1 VLGSCK
7 KLIVNKDDTVIIEG
21 LGEKKIIE
29 ERISIIKDN
38 ITKATSDYDKEKLE
52 ERLGKLTGGVAILK
66 VGGASEVEVNELKDR
81 INDALC
87 ATRAAVAEGIVPGGG
102 CALLYS
108 SRVLKRVKL
117 DNFDQQNGV
126 NIIAESIK
134 IPCIAICDNAGL
146 SGVLVANQLLEQDN
160 ENLGM
165 DAQIGEKCDM
175 IAAGIIDPTKVVR
188 TAIVGAVR
196 VASLMLTTE
205 AMVVDEPKPE
215 EKHERP
221 NMAGQPIYGKPQTVD
236 EDYDY

>member
-1 VLGSCK
+1 VS
-7 KLIVNKDDTVIIEG
+7 KDDTIIIEAQ
-21 LGEKKIIE
+21 GEKQAIE
-29 ERISIIKDN
+29 ERISQIKEN
-38 ITKATSDYDKEKLE
+38 ISQTTSEYDKEKLE
-52 ERLGKLTGGVAILK
+52 ERLGKLTGGVAVLK

-102 CALLYS
+102 CALLYAS
-108 SRVLKRVKL
+108 KVLKKVKI

-126 NIIAESIK
+126 NIVAESIK

-146 SGVLVANQLLEQDN
+146 SGILVANQLLQQDN
-160 ENLGM
+160 QNLGM
-165 DAQIGEKCDM
+165 DAQAGQKCDM
-175 IAAGIIDPTKVVR
+175 INAGIIDPTKVVR

-205 AMVVDEPKPE
+205 AMVVDEPKME
-215 EKHERP
+215 EKHLRP
-221 NMAGQPIYGKPQTVD
+221 KMPGDPLYGAPQTVD